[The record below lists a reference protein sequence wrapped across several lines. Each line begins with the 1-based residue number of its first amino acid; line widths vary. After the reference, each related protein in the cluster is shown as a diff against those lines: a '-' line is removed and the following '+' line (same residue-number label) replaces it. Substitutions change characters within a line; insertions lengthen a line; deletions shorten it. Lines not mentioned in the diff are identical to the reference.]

1 MLLLANHYSIQ
12 EHGVGQLSLNQS
24 ITFQNFYDLK
34 LCTRQS
40 FYGIHTPH
48 LGLWMASDCMK
59 SQTDI
64 QTIFEWEKW
73 VERKTNSWNITDTS
87 LMIWSRKWQPTTVF
101 LPGESQGQRGLT
113 GYNPW
118 ACRESD
124 ITEATECMSWWSSGQ
139 DSALPMQRAW
149 VQSLVRELDPEC
161 HN

>member
-48 LGLWMASDCMK
+48 LGLWMASDCIK

-64 QTIFEWEKW
+64 QTIFEWEK
-73 VERKTNSWNITDTS
+73 TS
-87 LMIWSRKWQPTTVF
+87 
-101 LPGESQGQRGLT
+101 GEKSKFMKYYRDFPDGL
-113 GYNPW
+113 
-118 ACRESD
+118 E
-124 ITEATECMSWWSSGQ
+124 
-139 DSALPMQRAW
+139 
-149 VQSLVRELDPEC
+149 
-161 HN
+161 